1 MRTATFSLFSF
12 LFSLSPSLAGAV
24 SRAEQI
30 ETFNEALL
38 AFDHGNELR
47 RSNPAEA
54 ARAFR
59 EATDKFQRLA
69 DSGIENGKLYYNIG
83 NACLR
88 SGELGRAILNYRRA
102 EKLIPNDGQ
111 LEANLKFARS
121 LRKNQ
126 IPTSGEQTFVR
137 TLFVW
142 HFGVPIRFRYAL
154 ALGAY
159 VLFWLLLFARMYF
172 KSIRWGLAV
181 VPCLAMWLTLSCSL
195 WYDEFAQSKVREG
208 VITADEVIVRKGNG
222 EGFEPQF
229 EQPLHQGVEFSVVEQ
244 RKEWIHIRL
253 PDNKTGWIRLSKV
266 ELIG

>member
-1 MRTATFSLFSF
+1 MRTAAFALFSL
-12 LFSLSPSLAGAV
+12 LFSLSAAFAKEAT
-24 SRAEQI
+24 RAEQA
-30 ETFNEALL
+30 ETFDEALL

-59 EATDKFQRLA
+59 EAVDKFQRLT
-69 DSGIENGKLYYNIG
+69 DSGIENGKLYYNLG

-102 EKLIPNDGQ
+102 EKLIPNDGP

-126 IPTSGEQTFVR
+126 IPTSGEQAFVKTF
-137 TLFVW
+137 FVW
-142 HFGVPIRFRYAL
+142 HFDVPIRFRYAIG
-154 ALGAY
+154 LGAY

-181 VPCLAMWLTLSCSL
+181 VPCLVVWLTLGCSV
-195 WYDEFAQSKVREG
+195 WYDEFAQSKDREG
-208 VITADEVIVRKGNG
+208 VITTDEVIVRKGNG
-222 EGFEPQF
+222 EGFAPQF
-229 EQPLHQGVEFSVVEQ
+229 EQPLHQGVEFSVLEQ
-244 RKEWIHIRL
+244 RKDWIRIRL
-253 PDNKTGWIRLSKV
+253 PDNKTGWIRLRTV
-266 ELIG
+266 ELIY

>member
-1 MRTATFSLFSF
+1 MRTAALSLFSV
-12 LFSLSPSLAGAV
+12 LFSLSAALAEEAT
-24 SRAEQI
+24 RAEQV

-59 EATDKFQRLA
+59 EAVDKFQRLA
-69 DSGIENGKLYYNIG
+69 DSGIENGKLYYNLG

-88 SGELGRAILNYRRA
+88 AGELGRAILNYRRA
-102 EKLIPNDGQ
+102 ERFIPNDGQ
-111 LEANLKFARS
+111 LEANLRFARS
-121 LRKNQ
+121 LCENQ
-126 IPTSGEQTFVR
+126 IPATGEQEFVR
-137 TLFVW
+137 IFFAW
-142 HFGVPIRFRYAL
+142 HFGVPIRFRYAIG
-154 ALGAY
+154 LGMY

-181 VPCLAMWLTLSCSL
+181 VPCLAVWLTLGCSV
-195 WYDEFAQSKVREG
+195 WYDEVAQPKDREG

-229 EQPLHQGVEFSVVEQ
+229 EQALHQGVEFSVLEQ
-244 RKEWIHIRL
+244 RKDWIHIRL
-253 PDNKTGWIRLSKV
+253 PDRKTGWIRSRKA
-266 ELIG
+266 ELI

>member
-1 MRTATFSLFSF
+1 MRTAAFSLFSF
-12 LFSLSPSLAGAV
+12 LFSLSPALAGDL
-24 SRAEQI
+24 SRTEQI
-30 ETFNEALL
+30 ETFNEALW

-59 EATDKFQRLA
+59 GAVDKFQRLA
-69 DSGIENGKLYYNIG
+69 DSGVENGKLYYNLG

-102 EKLIPNDGQ
+102 EKMIPNDGH
-111 LEANLKFARS
+111 LDANLEFARS

-126 IPTSGEQTFVR
+126 IPTSGEQAFVKI
-137 TLFVW
+137 FFAW
-142 HFGVPIRFRYAL
+142 HFGVPIRFRYAIG
-154 ALGAY
+154 LGVY

-172 KSIRWGLAV
+172 KSIRWGLAI
-181 VPCLAMWLTLSCSL
+181 VPCLVVWLTLGCSV
-195 WYDEFAQSKVREG
+195 WYAEFARSKDRDG

-229 EQPLHQGVEFSVVEQ
+229 EQPLHQGVEFSVLEQ
-244 RKEWIHIRL
+244 RKDWIHIRL
-253 PDNKTGWIRLSKV
+253 PDSKTGWIRSRKA
-266 ELIG
+266 ELI